1 MLTVATILLF
11 IGFNLLLYGEEVLR
25 YDKHGKLATIQKK
38 IAQNLSRQSFIFLY
52 LKKKDRSFFCS
63 VLFSSTLFRRQTH
76 MQDFLFHH
84 AIRAFRV
91 TT

>member
-25 YDKHGKLATIQKK
+25 YDKCGKLATIQKK

-63 VLFSSTLFRRQTH
+63 VLFSSTLFRQQTNKH
-76 MQDFLFHH
+76 LYLLLS
-84 AIRAFRV
+84 AILAFRV
-91 TT
+91 TI